1 MEKEEMKTA
10 ANVEP
15 KEKVFEK
22 TWEKKPLTEEQKIKR
37 TKMWLFPF
45 MTILCALF
53 VWWIFSSSPQ
63 KDEKGANGF
72 NTEMPEADNEAI
84 VGDKRKAYATA
95 ELEKKQEEKRKA
107 MGTLGDIFGE
117 ERKDSAGF
125 SLIEAMPVPTE
136 QEKREANAIR
146 SSAVAYD
153 DLNTTLGSFYEQPRN
168 DDAEKDEL
176 HRRIDELEAE
186 MMNGDDSHQ
195 SSMEE
200 QVALMEKSY
209 QLAAK
214 YLPNGQSF
222 QTVDISASKETKS
235 DKPKASP
242 VRQVQ
247 KQVVSSL
254 AQPMSDGDFVQAFT
268 ERADAGFNTAVGSVE
283 VFEKNTISACI
294 HGDQTITDGQTVRL
308 RLLEPMN
315 VDNRII
321 PRNTVVVGSTRM
333 QGERLGIALSSIE
346 YGGMIIPIELAVYDT
361 DGQEGI
367 FIPNSMEMDAA
378 KEIGANMGSS
388 LNSSINISA
397 NAGAQLASDL
407 GKGVIQG
414 VSQYISKRMRT
425 VKVHL
430 KAGYKVLLYQ
440 EDK

>member
-15 KEKVFEK
+15 KEKVSEK
-22 TWEKKPLTEEQKIKR
+22 AREKKPLTEEQKIKR

-153 DLNTTLGSFYEQPRN
+153 DLNTTLGSFCEQPRN

-186 MMNGDDSHQ
+186 MMNGDNSRQ
-195 SSMEE
+195 SSVEE

-214 YLPNGQSF
+214 YLPNGNASS
-222 QTVDISASKETKS
+222 SATTEAKVSTNN
-235 DKPKASP
+235 KPKASP

-268 ERADAGFNTAVGSVE
+268 ERADAGFNTAVGSGE

-346 YGGMIIPIELAVYDT
+346 CGGMIIPIELAVYDT